1 MNRGRRNLAD
11 MLMTLV
17 RVGFADAMAYRSE
30 TIIWFLSTTTPL
42 IMMVLWTAVAAEAP
56 VGRYGQ
62 PEFVAYFLITL
73 VVRLVTGAW
82 VVWEM
87 NMDVRQGT
95 LAMRLLRPV
104 HPFLHYAAE
113 NIGAWPLRVATCLPV
128 LVVFFFTVGASRL
141 AHDPRLW
148 VMMPFAYFGAW
159 ALTFTAMLAIGTL
172 SFFWSSSLNIFYVW
186 MSLYFVMS
194 GYVVPLDLFPPVLRT
209 VAAWMPFRY
218 IIGFPVEVT
227 LGLVDAGTAASLLA
241 RQWAFIAFFT
251 ALAAVLWRGGV
262 RRFEAFGG

>member
-1 MNRGRRNLAD
+1 MTRRRRNLAD
-11 MLMTLV
+11 MLVTLV

-56 VGRYGQ
+56 VGRYGA
-62 PEFVAYFLITL
+62 PEFVAYFLVTL

-113 NIGAWPLRVATCLPV
+113 NIGAWPLRVATCVPV
-128 LVVFFFTVGASRL
+128 IVVFFFVLGPGRL

-148 VMMPFAYFGAW
+148 LLMPFVYFGAW
-159 ALTFTAMLAIGTL
+159 ALNFTAMLAIGTL
-172 SFFWSSSLNIFYVW
+172 SFFWSSSLNIFWVW

-194 GYVVPLDLFPPVLRT
+194 GYVVPLDLFPPVLHA
-209 VAAWMPFRY
+209 VASWMPFRY

-227 LGLVDAGTAASLLA
+227 LGLVDPHTALVMLA
-241 RQWAFIAFFT
+241 REWAFVAFCT
-251 ALAAVLWRGGV
+251 ALAAVLWKFGV

>member
-1 MNRGRRNLAD
+1 MNRGRRRFWPMMASL
-11 MLMTLV
+11 L

-30 TIIWFLSTTTPL
+30 TLIWFLSTTTPL
-42 IMMVLWTAVAAEAP
+42 IMMVLWTAVAKDAP
-56 VGRYGQ
+56 VGRFGQ
-62 PEFVAYFLITL
+62 RDFVAYFLVTL
-73 VVRLVTGAW
+73 IVRLLSGAW

-87 NMDVRQGT
+87 NMDVRNGT
-95 LAMRLLRPV
+95 LAMRLLRPI

-113 NIGAWPLRVATCLPV
+113 NIGAWPLRAATCAPV
-128 LVVFFFTVGASRL
+128 LVLFFAVVGVSRL

-159 ALTFTAMLAIGTL
+159 ALTFTAMLAIGTR
-172 SFFWSSSLNIFYVW
+172 SFFWASSLNIFYVW

-227 LGLVDAGTAASLLA
+227 LGLVDAGTAAGLLA
-241 RQWAFIAFFT
+241 RQWAFIVFFT

-262 RRFEAFGG
+262 RRFEAYGG